1 MSAESYLK
9 TVDGNEEIQAAK
21 KKLFYLAPDF
31 VHAIEKDAARIAAL
45 EADKKRLVEAL
56 RGLCWVVDNGDFDD
70 LSIGSM
76 RANEARDL
84 LSEVS

>member
-1 MSAESYLK
+1 MSAQIESY
-9 TVDGNEEIQAAK
+9 EEISREGLVDMLEEATG
-21 KKLFYLAPDF
+21 Y
-31 VHAIEKDAARIAAL
+31 IAAL